1 MFRRSKHYVLAAPME
16 CVLIDGHRF
25 LSGAVI
31 NMSLYGA
38 FVATESG
45 HSVHLDEGAIV
56 WLSTRLEDPRKPVLN
71 FALDRGALVWSN
83 TGRRTPDPILE
94 TRARVAWCN
103 YGPQRLVIDLAEGV
117 GLDFT
122 SGERVLGSRTAMIS
136 ELQCRN
142 FVKNDASWLSQT
154 PAARVAR

>member
-1 MFRRSKHYVLAAPME
+1 MFRRSKHYVLTDPME

-25 LSGAVI
+25 LSGALI
-31 NMSLYGA
+31 NLSLQGA

-45 HSVHLDEGAIV
+45 HPVHLDEGAIV
-56 WLSTRLEDPRKPVLN
+56 WLSARLDGSRKPVLT

-94 TRARVAWCN
+94 IRARVAWCN
-103 YGPQRLVIDLAEGV
+103 YDPLRLVTELAEGV

-122 SGERVLGSRTAMIS
+122 LGERALGSRTAMIS
-136 ELQCRN
+136 ELHCRN
-142 FVKNDASWLSQT
+142 LVKNDASWLSQT

>member
-1 MFRRSKHYVLAAPME
+1 ME

-25 LSGAVI
+25 LSGALI
-31 NMSLYGA
+31 NMSLQGA

-45 HSVHLDEGAIV
+45 HPVHLDEGAIV
-56 WLSTRLEDPRKPVLN
+56 WLSARLDDPRKPVST

-122 SGERVLGSRTAMIS
+122 LGERALGSRTAMIS
-136 ELQCRN
+136 ELHYRN
-142 FVKNDASWLSQT
+142 LVKNDASWLSQT